1 MKMFSEAAEQELREL
16 AKSKTLQKDMETV
29 ARLHQNFF
37 LKNGEA
43 DVDAYTDF
51 VTAFN
56 EFINHEPKPFKQI
69 IDRDMRL

>member
-1 MKMFSEAAEQELREL
+1 MKLFSLAAERELREL
-16 AKSKTLQKDMETV
+16 TQSETLRSDMAVV
-29 ARLHQNFF
+29 ARSRRKYF

-56 EFINHEPKPFKQI
+56 EFINHEPKLFKQI

>member
-1 MKMFSEAAEQELREL
+1 MRMFSEAAKKELREL
-16 AKSKTLQKDMETV
+16 AQSESLRSDMAIV
-29 ARLHQNFF
+29 ASSRRKYL
-37 LKNGEA
+37 LTNGEA
-43 DVDAYTDF
+43 DVEAYTDF

>member
-1 MKMFSEAAEQELREL
+1 MRMFSQAAKKELREL
-16 AKSKTLQKDMETV
+16 AQSESLRSDMAIV
-29 ARLHQNFF
+29 ASSRRKFF
-37 LKNGEA
+37 LNNGEA

-56 EFINHEPKPFKQI
+56 EFISHEPKPFKQI